1 MSHPFMPGT
10 DVSQTAPTHPG
21 DLRPKDRHH
30 LAMKPE
36 TQHMLDVLKQA
47 MRMLGFSYREIERKM
62 GVSSSYLSRLFS
74 GDIALRHDH
83 VVEIAQAMGLEPGE
97 IFRAAYPSPAGPPSS
112 AAEKLNR
119 AVQSF
124 SSSGP
129 FAGAAGAT
137 AAPARDTAA
146 ALPAA
151 AGAAGSPEELES
163 LMAKALRR
171 FFKELSETG
180 KVA

>member
-1 MSHPFMPGT
+1 MPGT
-10 DVSQTAPTHPG
+10 NVSQSAPGQT
-21 DLRPKDRHH
+21 DSLRPKDRHH

-129 FAGAAGAT
+129 FAGPTGAV
-137 AAPARDTAA
+137 AAPRE
-146 ALPAA
+146 PASGLSLTP
-151 AGAAGSPEELES
+151 GAPGSSPEELES

-171 FFKELSETG
+171 FFKELSESG